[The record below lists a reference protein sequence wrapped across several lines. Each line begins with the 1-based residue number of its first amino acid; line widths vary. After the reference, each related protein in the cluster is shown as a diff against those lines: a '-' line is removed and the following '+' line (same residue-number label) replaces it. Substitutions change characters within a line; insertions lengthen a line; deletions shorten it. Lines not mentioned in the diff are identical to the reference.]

1 MWLKRSSF
9 PDFSFYDSSKYHPH
23 HSPLRQVAKMYKRK
37 LKNVS
42 LPPGYTHTQKV
53 FIYGASAVRQEH

>member
-1 MWLKRSSF
+1 MMKCGLKGAPFLTSHS
-9 PDFSFYDSSKYHPH
+9 DSSKYHPH

-42 LPPGYTHTQKV
+42 YPLATHTLRKYL
-53 FIYGASAVRQEH
+53 FMEHLL